1 MEIFYNQSNYEVIP
15 LNKRTNVRF
24 YTSADPGSYV
34 PPHWHDAVE
43 IVYLQEGELT
53 FTIERHSRT
62 IHPGQCILVNPNV
75 IHTTQCTAPNTA
87 IVFQI
92 PLPFL
97 TSLVPDAHQRFFY
110 LDNRGDDPLT
120 YVQKIDRFT
129 QTLREMQRLNDTR
142 PPLSILQFNSL
153 LYDIIFQLCDR
164 FSVQVFQSSP
174 DQKKHILD
182 RLTPILNYTAQHYS
196 EPISI
201 QEISEIAALN
211 PTYFCRFFKKAMG
224 ITFLEY
230 QQELRLSHILQD
242 LITTDESIGL
252 ILERHG
258 FTNYKLFC
266 RVFRAHFKATP
277 SQIRKQ
283 LKKTAAVVH
292 GKKGD

>member
-1 MEIFYNQSNYEVIP
+1 
-15 LNKRTNVRF
+15 
-24 YTSADPGSYV
+24 
-34 PPHWHDAVE
+34 
-43 IVYLQEGELT
+43 
-53 FTIERHSRT
+53 
-62 IHPGQCILVNPNV
+62 
-75 IHTTQCTAPNTA
+75 
-87 IVFQI
+87 
-92 PLPFL
+92 
-97 TSLVPDAHQRFFY
+97 
-110 LDNRGDDPLT
+110 
-120 YVQKIDRFT
+120 
-129 QTLREMQRLNDTR
+129 MQRLNDTR

-266 RVFRAHFKATP
+266 RVFREHFKATP